1 MTLQPILSASPAIQA
16 HVIAACMAFLVGL
29 AQLALPKGT
38 TSHKSTGWFWILL
51 MAVTALSSFFIHT
64 IRLVGPWSPIHLLSV
79 FTLVMLW
86 AGVRAERKGRTRE
99 HAYTMMAIFLFAL
112 IGAGAFSLL
121 PGRIMHAVL
130 FGT

>member
-1 MTLQPILSASPAIQA
+1 MTLLPILNASPAIQV

-38 TSHKSTGWFWILL
+38 IIHRSTGWAWILL

-64 IRLVGPWSPIHLLSV
+64 IRLAGPWSPVHLLSV

-86 AGVRAERKGRTRE
+86 AGIQAGRKGKTRE

-112 IGAGAFSLL
+112 IGAGAFTLL
-121 PGRIMHAVL
+121 PGRIMHTVL